1 MMKYGHRGDPKWTR
15 FLLTD
20 MERPAVCRQ
29 ATRQK
34 KAPLAPNLYQ
44 WTHSGKPCIWM
55 LYPFT
60 ANTSDLLHD
69 CTTSPYEK
77 LSVRSQMT
85 GTLLFQNIW
94 SIKMV
99 NVFLCFT
106 CAKVRRRLI
115 KCILEYDYL
124 YSKQWNTSFKC
135 VLFVGQ
141 IWRKPSHDL
150 MSVMCSKWG
159 AVGFVVSALWKQL
172 HASQRL

>member
-1 MMKYGHRGDPKWTR
+1 MVTGDPKWHTYLHD
-15 FLLTD
+15 LLTD
-20 MERPAVCRQ
+20 MERAAVCRR

-34 KAPLAPNLYQ
+34 KAPLAPDLYQ
-44 WTHSGKPCIWM
+44 WTHSGKPCVWM

-69 CTTSPYEK
+69 CTTSPCEK

-85 GTLLFQNIW
+85 GTLVSNIW

-106 CAKVRRRLI
+106 CAQVWRRLT

-135 VLFVGQ
+135 SLLDRPEESPAM
-141 IWRKPSHDL
+141 I
-150 MSVMCSKWG
+150 
-159 AVGFVVSALWKQL
+159 
-172 HASQRL
+172 